1 MNDDGNDQDNDVQKS
16 NNETI
21 LRRFFQ
27 INLFNLLIWMVINF
41 QSLLPCCFSG
51 HGWRVFTSGLSL
63 IWKVEMPLLQKSC
76 VKDLESFWQ
85 IKWSSFDLLSER
97 PFKRTGK
104 ENLSSKHKRNRNTW
118 SKKSMFLQASS
129 NVGMDVKNRQ
139 SQHLFAS
146 NTKTNKYA
154 FFLLKAPDTPFLPFG
169 AIFCNF
175 RPMFSVTLDP
185 GSTVYDDVLKF
196 FWRLPILSLGASLW
210 SNVSSLK
217 SHSLSPNS
225 KVAVSQSVSQSL
237 TKGG

>member
-1 MNDDGNDQDNDVQKS
+1 MNFKGV
-16 NNETI
+16 
-21 LRRFFQ
+21 
-27 INLFNLLIWMVINF
+27 
-41 QSLLPCCFSG
+41 LPSCFSG

-118 SKKSMFLQASS
+118 SKKSTFLQASS

-154 FFLLKAPDTPFLPFG
+154 FYYLRPRTLGRLKMVKMKISQWASVFLWFRCFKKIFFFVWGEFLIGGNGFENFAPCSRENG
-169 AIFCNF
+169 AKISKKRKMAKNQ
-175 RPMFSVTLDP
+175 FSRSDL
-185 GSTVYDDVLKF
+185 GS
-196 FWRLPILSLGASLW
+196 
-210 SNVSSLK
+210 
-217 SHSLSPNS
+217 
-225 KVAVSQSVSQSL
+225 
-237 TKGG
+237 